1 MKNKSSSIAAAK
13 ADIATDTPVAEVSAA
28 DPVRRSRRSSGGF
41 TLRDVAKL
49 ANVAPITASRALN
62 TPDAVSPAILARVKE
77 AVERTGYVPNLLA
90 GGLASKKSRLVAAV
104 VPTITGSVFLEM
116 VQSLTKSLADEGYQ
130 LMLGQAGYENSREDA
145 LLEAIIGR
153 RPDGVVL
160 TGIMRSELGRKRLL
174 ASGIPVVET
183 WDLTPTPIDMLVG
196 FSHEKIGEAVA
207 KYLHGRGRKRVATI
221 SANDERAVRRNKAF
235 SDAAL
240 ALGMGQAGAKEVA
253 TCIVKAPTT
262 LGSGRSGLR
271 SLLENDPAIDAI
283 FCSSDMMALGVIT
296 EAHAMGIAIPA
307 QLAVVGLGDQEF
319 SKDLNPP
326 LTSVRIDGTAIG
338 TQAARFIIERVDGK
352 PVTDKVRDIGFSIV
366 ERGSA

>member
-1 MKNKSSSIAAAK
+1 M
-13 ADIATDTPVAEVSAA
+13 TDKIRPVPEALPDAPAV
-28 DPVRRSRRSSGGF
+28 PVKRSRRSGGGL

-62 TPDAVSPAILARVKE
+62 TPDAVSPAILQRVRD
-77 AVERTGYVPNLLA
+77 AVERTGYVPNMLA

-116 VQSLTKSLADEGYQ
+116 VQSLTESLAASGYQ
-130 LMLGQAGYENSREDA
+130 LMLGQSGYQNSREDA

-160 TGIMRSELGRKRLL
+160 TGIMRSAQGRRRLL

-196 FSHEKIGEAVA
+196 FSHEKIGIAVA
-207 KYLHGRGRKRVATI
+207 DFLHQRGRRCVATL

-235 SDAAL
+235 ADRARE
-240 ALGMGQAGAKEVA
+240 LGMMAAGADEMSS
-253 TCIVKAPTT
+253 CIVPAPTT

-271 SLLENDPAIDAI
+271 ELLARNPRIDAL
-283 FCSSDMMALGVIT
+283 FCSSDMMAIGVIM
-296 EAHAMGIAIPA
+296 EAQAQGIAVPD
-307 QLAVVGLGDQEF
+307 QLAVVGMGDLSF
-319 SKDLNPP
+319 SRDVNPA
-326 LTSVRIDGTAIG
+326 LTSVRIDGTVIG
-338 TQAARFIIERVDGK
+338 NTAARYIIARSDGK
-352 PVTDKVRDIGFSIV
+352 LVSEPVCDIGFTIM
-366 ERGSA
+366 EREST